1 MKLQSPQYYRIPTKK
16 EIFAFA
22 SAEAEIRSLFYSGEI
37 EKSESDDPNNENSF
51 ENRLYAFIKDREI
64 KERNP
69 DNEYFYKYIDHV
81 IDIYHTIKEYMNRG
95 KLSRKEIIELL
106 SYVIYF
112 NHCMIDKL
120 DFPVPEE

>member
-1 MKLQSPQYYRIPTKK
+1 MKLQSPQYYKIPTVG

-22 SAEAEIRSLFYSGEI
+22 SPKAEIQSLMYSGRI
-37 EKSESDDPNNENSF
+37 EKSEEDDSDNKDSF
-51 ENRLYAFIKDREI
+51 EDRLYAFIKDKDIE
-64 KERNP
+64 ERNP

-81 IDIYHTIKEYMNRG
+81 INIYHTIKEYMNRG
-95 KLSRKEIIELL
+95 ELSHKEVIELL

-120 DFPVPEE
+120 DFPIPTR